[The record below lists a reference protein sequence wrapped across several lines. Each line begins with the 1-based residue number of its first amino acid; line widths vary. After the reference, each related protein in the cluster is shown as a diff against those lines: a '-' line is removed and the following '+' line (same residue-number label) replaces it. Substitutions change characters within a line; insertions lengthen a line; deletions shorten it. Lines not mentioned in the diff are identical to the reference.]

1 MEEEIQ
7 LGTPMS
13 QAPQTPLTE
22 ESLAAIMYEKLNEA
36 YRKGYNDACD
46 ILSGVILSHSADF
59 GDPKIKMVVEGLAV
73 TMRQCHLKGDT

>member
-1 MEEEIQ
+1 ME
-7 LGTPMS
+7 TPTEQTS
-13 QAPQTPLTE
+13 QTPLTE
-22 ESLAAIMYEKLNEA
+22 ESLAVIMYEKLNEA

-73 TMRQCHLKGDT
+73 TMKKCHLREEA